1 MTWSDVYGA
10 LAALCVILA
19 LWSGSVATIKMSFLM
34 LFSWAL
40 SNIAVAAFGFVH
52 APSVIYAVDAVLA
65 LILGMVALQS
75 KNGIGYA
82 VFVLFIVEAVVH
94 VVSFAGKSEGSLG
107 YYVALNVI
115 FALQTV
121 LVGGASVI
129 YRMVNRPI
137 WRDIGTGV
145 FAPRRAHH
153 VAGAEHWE
161 T

>member
-1 MTWSDVYGA
+1 MTWSDGYGA
-10 LAALCVILA
+10 LAAICVVLA
-19 LWSGSVATIKMSFLM
+19 LWSGSVATIKMGFLM
-34 LFSWAL
+34 LLSWTL
-40 SNIAVAAFGFVH
+40 SNLAVAAFGFVH
-52 APSVIYAVDAVLA
+52 APSIIYAVDAILA

-82 VFVLFIVEAVVH
+82 VFVLFIVEATVH
-94 VVSFAGKSEGSLG
+94 VVSFADKSEGSLG
-107 YYVALNVI
+107 YYIALNVI

-137 WRDIGTGV
+137 WRDIGISV

-153 VAGAEHWE
+153 VAGASKWN